1 MIESQIL
8 PRSERR
14 GLLLTITGDGKGKTT
29 SALGTA
35 IRALGW
41 GWRVKFIQFVKDG
54 FESGEKRFFARLQL
68 PELEWEQCGSGMSWD
83 HADHAGAAQRGW
95 EIAREA
101 ILSDRYDLVV
111 LDELNIALR
120 QHWLTVDE
128 VVETMKN
135 RPPHLHVIATGRTA
149 LPEILAISDLVS
161 RIEDEKHPFHQGI
174 LAQNGIDY

>member
-1 MIESQIL
+1 MIESRIL
-8 PRSERR
+8 PRAERR

-54 FESGEKRFFARLQL
+54 FETGEKRFFARLAL
-68 PELEWEQCGSGMSWD
+68 PELEWEQCGSGMSWE
-83 HADHAGAAQRGW
+83 HADHAGAAQHGW
-95 EIAREA
+95 AVAREA
-101 ILSDRYDLVV
+101 IASGRYDLVV

-120 QHWLTVDE
+120 QHWLAVDE
-128 VVETMKN
+128 VVETLKN
-135 RPPHLHVIATGRTA
+135 RPPHLHVIVTGRTA
-149 LPEILAISDLVS
+149 LPEILAVSDLIS
-161 RIEDEKHPFHQGI
+161 RIEEEKHPFHQGI

>member
-1 MIESQIL
+1 MIESKIL
-8 PRSERR
+8 PRAERR

-54 FESGEKRFFARLQL
+54 FETGEKRFFARLNF
-68 PELEWEQCGSGMSWD
+68 PELEWEQCGSGMSWEQ
-83 HADHAGAAQRGW
+83 ADHAGAAQHGW
-95 EIAREA
+95 ATAREA
-101 ILSDRYDLVV
+101 IASGRYDLVV

-120 QHWLTVDE
+120 QHWLAVDD
-128 VVETMKN
+128 VVETLKN
-135 RPPHLHVIATGRTA
+135 RPPYLHVIVTGRTA
-149 LPEILAISDLVS
+149 LPEILAISDLIS
-161 RIEDEKHPFHQGI
+161 RINEEKHPFHQGI